1 MLKYRRALVSDME
14 MIIDL
19 HVVMSKSTYA
29 HVLPQH
35 YLDNELPLEKRELWE
50 KRFAGPNT
58 DQLIFVAMHGQEI
71 AGFCCFVFNEE
82 KEHGTY
88 LHNLYVSEEYQK
100 RGVAKSLL
108 NQAIGT
114 FDSDRQKLPVHL
126 LVFAKNTNA
135 VAIYE
140 KLDGTVIEKRD
151 VSRWGNPTV
160 ELLRY
165 QWPSADAL
173 LQKLN
178 NRQSQTT

>member
-1 MLKYRRALVSDME
+1 

-29 HVLPQH
+29 HVLPEH
-35 YLDNELPLEKRELWE
+35 YLANELPLEKRELWE

-71 AGFCCFVFNEE
+71 AGFCCFVFNEG

-88 LHNLYVSEEYQK
+88 LHNLYVSQEYQK

-108 NQAIGT
+108 NQAIET

-165 QWPSADAL
+165 QWPFADAL